1 VSSTDASSEKSQRL
15 FVAVDVPEHVRA
27 LVERAIG
34 RLRERHPGGRWVP
47 AANQH
52 VTVRFLGATPPARV
66 PLVLEAVARTA
77 SRHRAF
83 AIRTTSLGAFPSPR
97 RARVLW
103 VGLDD
108 GGGHARAL
116 AADLDAALAPV
127 LEPEVRA
134 FTPHLTV
141 ARFDPP
147 VRLDAVIADVRCASD
162 PFEVGALTLY
172 RSHLGRGAPR
182 YEPLATV
189 PLAGDGAGDD
199 AGDREGR

>member
-1 VSSTDASSEKSQRL
+1 MSSTDASPEPSPRL
-15 FVAVDVPEHVRA
+15 FVAVDVPQDVRA
-27 LVERAIG
+27 LLERAL
-34 RLRERHPGGRWVP
+34 RSVRERYPGGRWVP

-52 VTVRFLGATPPARV
+52 VTVRFLGATPLARV
-66 PLVLEAVARTA
+66 PHVLGAVARTA
-77 SRHRAF
+77 SRHRTF

-127 LEPEVRA
+127 FDPEQRA

-147 VRLDAVIADVRCASD
+147 VRLEAAIAGVRCGSD
-162 PFEVGALTLY
+162 PFEVAALTVY
-172 RSHLGRGAPR
+172 RSHLGGGAPR
-182 YEPLATV
+182 YEPVATV
-189 PLAGDGAGDD
+189 ALAGDGAGD
-199 AGDREGR
+199 REGR